1 MPPSKRATPPVRAA
15 EPAAPLAPDTL
26 DALTGEALREAL
38 LARVADAIPR
48 EGAALRRAAQARVAA
63 VRLREELAQA
73 ELAAV
78 LLRERAGRYG
88 LARSLVVGDMAP
100 AGAKKEEG

>member
-1 MPPSKRATPPVRAA
+1 MTPPKRAIPPVRAA

-88 LARSLVVGDMAP
+88 LARSLVAEIMAP
-100 AGAKKEEG
+100 PGAKKEEG